1 MHAYRAVQVTFG
13 RSHEAVG
20 AVARGRA
27 GSGRWRGVRIPRA
40 VVPRERGRRDPA
52 RDVLARISDRWT
64 LAVMRVLQL
73 QGPLHFGRLERQLP
87 GVSRKMLTQTLRSIE
102 RDGMVSRTVHPG
114 RVTHVEYALTALGRG
129 ALEPIDVLC
138 AWSRDN
144 MAVVESARARY
155 DAAAHLDG

>member
-1 MHAYRAVQVTFG
+1 MRLRGGG
-13 RSHEAVG
+13 RG
-20 AVARGRA
+20 ADDG
-27 GSGRWRGVRIPRA
+27 GVSVSDAPSS
-40 VVPRERGRRDPA
+40 RESESVSSSRESEVDEIPA

-64 LAVMRVLQL
+64 LAVMRVLQR